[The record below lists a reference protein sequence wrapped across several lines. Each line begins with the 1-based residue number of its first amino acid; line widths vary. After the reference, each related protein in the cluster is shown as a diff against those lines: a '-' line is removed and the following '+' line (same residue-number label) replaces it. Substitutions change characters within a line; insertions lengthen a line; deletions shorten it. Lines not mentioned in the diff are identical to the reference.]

1 MPLTTLILSLT
12 DDLHGVAMF
21 PNDFRFACIMQKL
34 ARMLQDFAEICH
46 RKVILFYVI
55 SHLFTQLLIVDQ
67 VAAEERTPPSDV
79 RVGVYFNYYLP
90 SYTNTPLFIRR
101 ECGCQLGYQTGV
113 VIQSPMFW
121 RLWFNFHGYVLG
133 ASPSLAQS
141 PEQFGSRFEFHV
153 RFERFIFL
161 FGHHGE
167 WDVYRSSNFPTHSR
181 EGNYIST
188 GGLRE
193 TYIGITWLL
202 R

>member
-1 MPLTTLILSLT
+1 MFRT
-12 DDLHGVAMF
+12 DFLFVY
-21 PNDFRFACIMQKL
+21 FAQKL
-34 ARMLQDFAEICH
+34 AKVLQSFAEVCRRGVVSSYI
-46 RKVILFYVI
+46 VFLV
-55 SHLFTQLLIVDQ
+55 FTQLLPTDPA
-67 VAAEERTPPSDV
+67 AAEERSPPSDV
-79 RVGVYFNYYLP
+79 RVGLYFNYYLP

-113 VIQSPMFW
+113 VVQSPMFW

-167 WDVYRSSNFPTHSR
+167 WDVYRYSAFPTHSR

-193 TYIGITWLL
+193 TYVGVTWLL